1 MTKKHEVNKLK
12 ETPDDTPNP
21 IAEEQPD
28 QKRKKKT
35 LYDWL
40 DVSQWVSYE
49 KLVGNMPFILFLAA
63 IGIIYIAN
71 AHLAEKS
78 IRETNEI
85 ERKMKQLQ
93 WEYTTTKS
101 ELEYASKQSE
111 VAKSVESGGL
121 KKPTTPPYKI
131 VTAGNGH

>member
-1 MTKKHEVNKLK
+1 MTKRKHEVSQLK
-12 ETPDDTPNP
+12 ETPNP
-21 IAEEQPD
+21 ATEERTEP
-28 QKRKKKT
+28 KRKKKT
-35 LYDWL
+35 LFDWL

-49 KLVGNMPFILFLAA
+49 KLVSNMPFILLLAV

-93 WEYTTTKS
+93 WEYIITKS

-111 VAKSVESGGL
+111 VAKEVEITGL
-121 KKPTTPPYKI
+121 KKLTSPPNKI
-131 VTAGNGH
+131 VVTSNEN

>member
-1 MTKKHEVNKLK
+1 MNQFK
-12 ETPDDTPNP
+12 ETPNP
-21 IAEEQPD
+21 VAEDQPEA
-28 QKRKKKT
+28 KRKKKT
-35 LYDWL
+35 LFDRL

-49 KLVGNMPFILFLAA
+49 KLVGNMPFILFLSV
-63 IGIIYIAN
+63 IGVIYIAN

-93 WEYTTTKS
+93 WEYTITKS

-111 VAKSVESGGL
+111 VAKVMEPTGL
-121 KKPTTPPYKI
+121 KKLTSPPKKI
-131 VTAGNGH
+131 VITSDGN

>member
-71 AHLAEKS
+71 AHLA
-78 IRETNEI
+78 
-85 ERKMKQLQ
+85 
-93 WEYTTTKS
+93 
-101 ELEYASKQSE
+101 
-111 VAKSVESGGL
+111 
-121 KKPTTPPYKI
+121 
-131 VTAGNGH
+131 